1 MIIPENSVQND
12 DRGFYKFYKFKPK
25 CSLIDLIDLLIKPR
39 IDNGYGAARGGME
52 CEIHIGGDFLFQAF
66 GALGA
71 VLAYL
76 TYTAITTK
84 GKKRRKRNIKAQQNK
99 SLLSSF
105 LTAEFADLIIIGKL
119 YFLWNNHKFLIF
131 FIA

>member
-1 MIIPENSVQND
+1 MIIPDKSVQNE
-12 DRGFYKFYKFKPK
+12 DRGFYKFYKIKPK
-25 CSLIDLIDLLIKPR
+25 CSLTDLIDFLINPR
-39 IDNGYGAARGGME
+39 KHNGEARGGME

-84 GKKRRKRNIKAQQNK
+84 GKKRRKRKAEADQNE
-99 SLLSSF
+99 SS
-105 LTAEFADLIIIGKL
+105 
-119 YFLWNNHKFLIF
+119 
-131 FIA
+131 

>member
-1 MIIPENSVQND
+1 MIIPNSGVQND
-12 DRGFYKFYKFKPK
+12 DRGFYKFYKIKPK
-25 CSLIDLIDLLIKPR
+25 CSLTDIIDILLKPKT
-39 IDNGYGAARGGME
+39 DNGAARGME

-84 GKKRRKRNIKAQQNK
+84 GKKRRKRKTKADENE
-99 SLLSSF
+99 SLLSPF
-105 LTAEFADLIIIGKL
+105 FTAEFADLFIIGIYFSYFILYGIIINSL
-119 YFLWNNHKFLIF
+119 FS
-131 FIA
+131 